1 MSLEAQIEAILFWK
15 AEPVSRKFLAEAL
28 GRPEEEILSALQN
41 LERQLAERGVILMWK
56 DEEVLL
62 GTKPEAGELIER
74 LTKEE
79 LGKELGKAALETLA
93 IVLYQAPV
101 TRARIDYIRGVN
113 SSFILRHLQIRGLV
127 ERIPNP
133 ADARGF
139 LYRPTFDLLQHL
151 GAAKVEDLPEFEA
164 LAIKLKELSA
174 S

>member
-1 MSLEAQIEAILFWK
+1 MTLEAQIEAVLFWK

-28 GRPEEEILSALQN
+28 GRPEAEILAALQN
-41 LERQLAERGVILMWK
+41 LERQLGERGVVLMWK

-62 GTKPEAGELIER
+62 GTKSEAGELIER

-151 GAAKVEDLPEFEA
+151 GVAKVEDLPEFEA
-164 LAIKLKELSA
+164 LAVKLKEFSE